1 MSNRNKYEREI
12 IGLNGETAIID
23 VYRTIEAFN
32 VTNAMAQHAVKKI
45 LCLGLRGHK
54 DMTEDLDDAIDSL
67 QKMKTYLGQK
77 HIARIAKQYSS
88 E

>member
-12 IGLNGETAIID
+12 IGLNGEAAIID

-54 DMTEDLDDAIDSL
+54 DMAEDLDDAIDSL
-67 QKMKTYLGQK
+67 QKMKAYLGQK
-77 HIARIAKQYSS
+77 QIARIGKDN
-88 E
+88 EEL